1 LVRQRT
7 TVEIMR
13 TLLAFTLIFL
23 TGTSSA
29 TAGLLDRL
37 GFSESEKPP
46 LLRPEQAFRYE
57 AEVKDGNTIMAQLD
71 ITEGYYLYRDKF
83 AFQILDAPE
92 TRVTAVKLPPGKAK
106 EDPFMGATEVYQG
119 ESQVQIP
126 IQLSRQGTAP
136 ETVVLEASFQGCSE
150 IHGICF
156 PPLTQK
162 IRLDL
167 PPPSAGTRE
176 PAEPALTGKA
186 AEDISLPAQD
196 RIVQTL
202 VSEQSWLT
210 LLAFFGFGLLLAFT
224 PCVFPMIPI
233 LSGIIVG
240 QGRHITTR
248 RSFLLSLMFVLAMA
262 LTYTVA
268 GVIAG
273 LVGKNLQATFQHPSI
288 LIGASVVFVLL
299 ALSMFGLYHLQLPA
313 SLQSRL
319 FNLSQ
324 KQKGGTL
331 LGAGLM
337 GLFSALI
344 VGPCVAPPLAGAL
357 IYIGESG
364 DALLGGSALFA
375 LSMGMGTPLLLLGT
389 SAGKLLPHAG
399 SWMEPVKHI
408 FGVLL
413 LAVAIWLLSRI
424 LPDAVTL
431 LLWGS
436 LLIICAVYLGAL
448 ETLGPDTT
456 GWHKLWKGTGLI
468 SLVYG
473 ILLIVGA
480 ASGTGTEWQPL
491 RGLALAK
498 SIDTPASQSLNFR
511 PVKGVEGL
519 QLALQSAGNRLV
531 MLDFYADWCVDCKR
545 MEATTFSDPTVRNAL
560 RDTVLLQTDVTA
572 YDEADKALLK
582 RFSLY
587 GPPSILFFSPE
598 GTELKNARLIGEAS
612 PQEFLRH
619 LQRVEALVA
628 QQTPK
633 GVTS

>member
-1 LVRQRT
+1 
-7 TVEIMR
+7 MR
-13 TLLAFTLIFL
+13 TLLTFTLIL
-23 TGTSSA
+23 LAGASSA

-37 GFSESEKPP
+37 GFGESEKPP

-57 AEVKDGNTIMAQLD
+57 AEVRDGNTLLARLD

-83 AFQILDAPE
+83 AFQILDAPD
-92 TRVTAVKLPPGKAK
+92 TRVAIVRLPPGKAK

-119 ESQVQIP
+119 AREVQIP
-126 IQLSRQGTAP
+126 IQLGRQGTDS
-136 ETVVLEASFQGCSE
+136 ETVLLEASFQGCSE

-156 PPLTQK
+156 PPLTQTV
-162 IRLDL
+162 RLDL
-167 PPPSAGTRE
+167 PPPSAEAGTEE
-176 PAEPALTGKA
+176 PAPAGEEA
-186 AEDISLPAQD
+186 VDIALPAQD

-202 VSEQSWLT
+202 ASGQKWLT

-240 QGRHITTR
+240 QGRNVTTR
-248 RSFLLSLMFVLAMA
+248 RSFLLSLAYVLAMA
-262 LTYTVA
+262 LTYTVV
-268 GVIAG
+268 GIMAG
-273 LVGKNLQATFQHPSI
+273 LVGKNLQATFQHPAI
-288 LIGASVVFVLL
+288 LIGASLVFVLL
-299 ALSMFGLYHLQLPA
+299 ALSMFGFYQLQIPTN
-313 SLQSRL
+313 LQSRL

-324 KQKGGTL
+324 KQEGGTL

-344 VGPCVAPPLAGAL
+344 IGPCVAPPLAGAL

-364 DALLGGSALFA
+364 DALMGGAALFA
-375 LSMGMGTPLLLLGT
+375 LSMGMGAPLLILGT

-399 SWMEPVKHI
+399 GWMEPVKYI

-424 LPDAVTL
+424 LPNAVTL
-431 LLWGS
+431 LLWGA

-448 ETLGPDTT
+448 ETLGPNTT

-491 RGLALAK
+491 RGLAFAH
-498 SIDTPASQSLNFR
+498 STGTTNNSQSLSFR
-511 PVKGVEGL
+511 PVKGIEEL
-519 QLALQSAGNRLV
+519 QLAIQNAGNRLV

-545 MEATTFSDPTVRNAL
+545 MEATTFSDPNVRNAL
-560 RDTVLLQTDVTA
+560 RDTVLLQADVTA

-582 RFSLY
+582 KFSLY

-598 GTELKNARLIGEAS
+598 GKEFKQARLIGEAS
-612 PQEFLRH
+612 AREFLQH

-628 QQTPK
+628 QHTSK